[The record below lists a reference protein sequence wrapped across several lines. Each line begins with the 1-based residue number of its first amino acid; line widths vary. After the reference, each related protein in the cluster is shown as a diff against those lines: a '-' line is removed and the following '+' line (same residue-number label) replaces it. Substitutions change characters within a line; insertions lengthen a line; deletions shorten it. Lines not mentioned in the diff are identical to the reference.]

1 MNTEALFLFLILLL
15 GLVLCSFLG
24 GNCNKEGLANNTNT
38 VYNGPNGATATMS
51 TNSSGTP
58 IITLNE
64 TTGSSTVI
72 FTQSSSNPN
81 LFTNPFGITATLS
94 SGNIVFAAPNNGPTE
109 TFTPSPSSSPS
120 SSSHTS
126 SQVVSSSPLSYLS
139 SLLPSTSSSPTTNS
153 SSSNNYDN
161 YNHYS
166 GNATSQQLQNGMIF
180 SDPSGD
186 NITVVAN
193 SDGTQ
198 SLQLTSSG
206 QSTPMMLTSTPSLN
220 SSIQAQPNTFYAP
233 YGGITATV
241 ITDNN
246 GQTAIR
252 INAGNNVVIFSQSGS
267 ISNSNSSSS
276 NQTTSTQYYGS
287 TGSPIQSSPYNL
299 AYTPGYGATNTS
311 QYYGPYGGSAGYAQG
326 PYGGSA
332 GYAQGPYGNT
342 VVGGSSG
349 GSGGGYGNQYYSTLP
364 QGIPANQIPPG
375 QQDLY
380 ILKSEI
386 VPPVCPACPQSSA
399 CPRKEPCPACPACA
413 RCPEPAFEC
422 KKVPNYNAINQEQ
435 LPNYGDIFGS
445 SSNSQYTPQPV
456 VADFSQFGM

>member
-1 MNTEALFLFLILLL
+1 
-15 GLVLCSFLG
+15 
-24 GNCNKEGLANNTNT
+24 
-38 VYNGPNGATATMS
+38 
-51 TNSSGTP
+51 
-58 IITLNE
+58 
-64 TTGSSTVI
+64 
-72 FTQSSSNPN
+72 
-81 LFTNPFGITATLS
+81 
-94 SGNIVFAAPNNGPTE
+94 
-109 TFTPSPSSSPS
+109 
-120 SSSHTS
+120 
-126 SQVVSSSPLSYLS
+126 
-139 SLLPSTSSSPTTNS
+139 LLPT
-153 SSSNNYDN
+153 SNNYDN

-166 GNATSQQLQNGMIF
+166 GSATSQQLQTGMIF

-206 QSTPMMLTSTPSLN
+206 QSTPMILTSTPSQN
-220 SSIQAQPNTFYAP
+220 SNIQPQPNTFYAP
-233 YGGITATV
+233 YGGITATI

-246 GQTAIR
+246 GQTAIQ
-252 INAGNNVVIFSQSGS
+252 INVGNNVVIFSQSGS
-267 ISNSNSSSS
+267 ISNSNSSS

-299 AYTPGYGATNTS
+299 AYTPSYGATNTA

-332 GYAQGPYGNT
+332 GYAQGPYGGSAGYAQGPYGGTIGYAQGPYGNT

-349 GSGGGYGNQYYSTLP
+349 SSGGGYGNQYYSTLP

-375 QQDLY
+375 QEDLY

-399 CPRKEPCPACPACA
+399 CPRKEPCPACPPCA

-422 KKVPNYNAINQEQ
+422 KKVPNYNAINQNQ

-445 SSNSQYTPQPV
+445 SSSSPYAPQPV
-456 VADFSQFGM
+456 VADFSQF